1 MTTIHLRT
9 EINAPI
15 QTVFDLNRNIDIH
28 KLSTSRSNE
37 TAIAGT
43 TSGLINQGETVT
55 WRGKHFGIY
64 LTHKSLIPEMEFPN
78 YFIDEMIEGR
88 FKKFKHRHDFIEEG
102 NKTIMIDTIEYLTPF
117 GIFGKLFDKAVLK
130 NHLFNFI
137 KERNDFIKKI
147 AEQR

>member
-15 QTVFDLNRNIDIH
+15 QIVFDLNRNIDIH
-28 KLSTSRSNE
+28 KLSTSRSDE

-78 YFIDEMIEGR
+78 YFIDEMI
-88 FKKFKHRHDFIEEG
+88 KKSNTKRITCEHIVE
-102 NKTIMIDTIEYLTPF
+102 
-117 GIFGKLFDKAVLK
+117 KL
-130 NHLFNFI
+130 
-137 KERNDFIKKI
+137 IKKDLMKKDSLGNLI
-147 AEQR
+147 YNDSLKELIYEIFVLTDDDKKEKMEFIYEID